1 MTDPAGRR
9 VLTELHADQGLG
21 RRRGGGRT
29 AEQARQGRKPSE
41 LQFSGAPGR
50 TRTCDLLFRR

>member
-29 AEQARQGRKPSE
+29 AEQARQGR
-41 LQFSGAPGR
+41 
-50 TRTCDLLFRR
+50 